1 MMANMLITLTTLITL
16 LSILSTQ
23 SCGRVLVGGKMEISE
38 VKTNMQVQELG
49 KFSVEEYNKGIIMR
63 LNGGDGEEELKFV
76 EVMKAQYQVVAGLKY
91 YLEIS
96 AMQNGI
102 HKVFNS
108 IVVVK
113 PWLHSK
119 NLLNF
124 GPLSSNFE

>member
-1 MMANMLITLTTLITL
+1 MLITLTTLITL

>member
-1 MMANMLITLTTLITL
+1 MANMLITLTTLITL
-16 LSILSTQ
+16 LSFFSTP

-38 VKTNMQVQELG
+38 VKKNMQVQELG
-49 KFSVEEYNKGIIMR
+49 KFAVEEYNKGITKLR
-63 LNGGDGEEELKFV
+63 LNGGEGEEGLKFV
-76 EVMKAQYQVVAGLKY
+76 EVVKAQYQVVAGVKY

-96 AMQNGI
+96 AMENGV

-108 IVVVK
+108 VVVVK

-124 GPLSSNFE
+124 GPLSTSFE